1 MKGLHLPKPARGVYA
16 MALVGCIVGLA
27 AGEVWLSHARYEI
40 SRQTDRDLKQQQQLS
55 ASLNKLGL
63 ELASITRP
71 DKLRSAARRLGM
83 APPSPMQV
91 IRP

>member
-1 MKGLHLPKPARGVYA
+1 LKGSQLLRRAHTVSVA
-16 MALVGCIVGLA
+16 MIGCIVLLA
-27 AGEVWLSHARYEI
+27 AGEVWLSHARYEV
-40 SRQTDRDLKQQQQLS
+40 SRQMDQGLKQRQDLS
-55 ASLNKLGL
+55 ANLSRLSL

-71 DKLRSAARRLGM
+71 DKLRSAAKRLGM

>member
-1 MKGLHLPKPARGVYA
+1 MVLNPFQLDIRIYVAV
-16 MALVGCIVGLA
+16 LIISIVGLA
-27 AGEVWLSHARYEI
+27 TGEVWLSHARYEV
-40 SRQTDRDLKQQQQLS
+40 SRQADHDIKQRQTLT
-55 ASLNKLGL
+55 ATLNKLKL

-71 DKLRSAARRLGM
+71 DKLRSVAKKMDM